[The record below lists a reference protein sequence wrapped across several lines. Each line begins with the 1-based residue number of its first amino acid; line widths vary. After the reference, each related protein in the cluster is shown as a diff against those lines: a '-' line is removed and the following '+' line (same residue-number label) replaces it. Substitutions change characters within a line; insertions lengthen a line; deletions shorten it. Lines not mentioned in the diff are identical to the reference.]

1 MGKVYRGSLFL
12 GLGVGAVTQ
21 HKCPLALP
29 GPTVGTAEPEL
40 PLVPHSGSRLLRLF
54 RKIMSRAL
62 QCCRG
67 RGKEEGVAS
76 NSGSISLYSHWMR
89 EEQMGGVSGDL
100 LAVCACF

>member
-1 MGKVYRGSLFL
+1 MGKVYRGSLLL

-21 HKCPLALP
+21 HKYPLALP

-62 QCCRG
+62 QCVVGGGGRG
-67 RGKEEGVAS
+67 RGLPLIQAP
-76 NSGSISLYSHWMR
+76 
-89 EEQMGGVSGDL
+89 
-100 LAVCACF
+100 